1 MLLLRRGGKGIRCD
15 VYDEMGKTPF
25 SALVSNWKTNSCTLF
40 SSVVPEGPMQAILWR
55 GCDTCPLT
63 GGFAAKWHRRING
76 YDSGPSELGDSPPN
90 GITILRLWPMPVCS
104 PMASN
109 P

>member
-1 MLLLRRGGKGIRCD
+1 MLESLENERVLFAGRG
-15 VYDEMGKTPF
+15 
-25 SALVSNWKTNSCTLF
+25 
-40 SSVVPEGPMQAILWR
+40 
-55 GCDTCPLT
+55 TCPLT

-76 YDSGPSELGDSPPN
+76 YDSGPSEPGDLPPN
-90 GITILRLWPMPVCS
+90 GITILWLWPAPVCS

>member
-1 MLLLRRGGKGIRCD
+1 MGTRCDAYDETGSLLRRG
-15 VYDEMGKTPF
+15 
-25 SALVSNWKTNSCTLF
+25 
-40 SSVVPEGPMQAILWR
+40 
-55 GCDTCPLT
+55 TCPLT
-63 GGFAAKWHRRING
+63 GGFAAKWHRKING

-90 GITILRLWPMPVCS
+90 GITILRLWPAPVCP